1 MCQQM
6 ANIYVEAG
14 KTRLLFIYRM
24 IFPIIF
30 CLSLFMLSIIILLSP
45 PQHQVI
51 AQSSSPEQSLTS
63 ADSNQT
69 TMNLEAARQQYL
81 LAWNNTAFSSQ
92 FDVFIQEG
100 SVLGYG
106 VYREHVPTNVF
117 RPGETIVLYVE
128 PVGFGHKPINDISQ
142 DGGSNT
148 TTRTLYLVNMTAD
161 IIISDSAGSELLTIK
176 DVPVGSLLSHRQNTE
191 LFLTLR
197 LTQNQQSLPV
207 GDYVITYVIHD
218 QVSRETFQIEKRITI
233 ADNAT
238 SAAPTLTED
247 NNFMQPV
254 PPQQQ

>member
-1 MCQQM
+1 M

-14 KTRLLFIYRM
+14 KTRLFFIYR
-24 IFPIIF
+24 IAFTIIF
-30 CLSLFMLSIIILLSP
+30 CLSLFTLPTNILLSP

-51 AQSSSPEQSLTS
+51 AQSSSPPPEQSLTS

-69 TMNLEAARQQYL
+69 AMNLEAARKQYYL
-81 LAWNNTAFSSQ
+81 VWSNTAFSSQ
-92 FDVFIQEG
+92 YDVFIEEG

-106 VYREHVPTNVF
+106 VYREHVPANVF
-117 RPGETIVLYVE
+117 RPGETVVLYVE
-128 PVGFGHKPINDISQ
+128 PVGFGHKPITDISQ
-142 DGGSNT
+142 DGGNT
-148 TTRTLYLVNMTAD
+148 TTTTLYLVNMTAD

-207 GDYVITYVIHD
+207 GDYVITYIIHD

-238 SAAPTLTED
+238 SGAPALTED
-247 NNFMQPV
+247 NNPMQRV
-254 PPQQQ
+254 PPQQQQP

>member
-1 MCQQM
+1 MP
-6 ANIYVEAG
+6 NIYVEAG
-14 KTRLLFIYRM
+14 KTRLFFIYR
-24 IFPIIF
+24 IAFPIIF
-30 CLSLFMLSIIILLSP
+30 FLGLFTLPINILLSP
-45 PQHQVI
+45 PQQQVI

-106 VYREHVPTNVF
+106 VYREHVPANVF

-128 PVGFGHKPINDISQ
+128 PVGFGHKPITDISQ
-142 DGGSNT
+142 DGGNT
-148 TTRTLYLVNMTAD
+148 TTTLYLVNMTAD

-238 SAAPTLTED
+238 SDAPALTED
-247 NNFMQPV
+247 NNSMQPV
-254 PPQQQ
+254 PPQQQQ

>member
-1 MCQQM
+1 MP
-6 ANIYVEAG
+6 NIYVEAG
-14 KTRLLFIYRM
+14 KTRLFFIYRIAFS
-24 IFPIIF
+24 IFFFLGLFTLPIN
-30 CLSLFMLSIIILLSP
+30 ILLSP
-45 PQHQVI
+45 PQQQVI

-106 VYREHVPTNVF
+106 VYREHVPANVF

-128 PVGFGHKPINDISQ
+128 PVGFGHKPITDISQ
-142 DGGSNT
+142 DGGNT
-148 TTRTLYLVNMTAD
+148 TTTLYLVNMTAD

-238 SAAPTLTED
+238 SDAPALTED
-247 NNFMQPV
+247 NNSMQPV
-254 PPQQQ
+254 PPQQQQ

>member
-1 MCQQM
+1 M
-6 ANIYVEAG
+6 ANIYIEAG
-14 KTRLLFIYRM
+14 KTRLFFIYR
-24 IFPIIF
+24 IAFPIIF
-30 CLSLFMLSIIILLSP
+30 FLGLFTLPINILLSP
-45 PQHQVI
+45 PQQQVI
-51 AQSSSPEQSLTS
+51 AQSFSPEQSLTS

-69 TMNLEAARQQYL
+69 IMNLEAARQQYL

-106 VYREHVPTNVF
+106 VYREHVPANVF

-128 PVGFGHKPINDISQ
+128 PVGFGHKPITDISQ
-142 DGGSNT
+142 DGGNT
-148 TTRTLYLVNMTAD
+148 TTTLYLVNMTAD

-238 SAAPTLTED
+238 SDAPALTED
-247 NNFMQPV
+247 NNSMQPV
-254 PPQQQ
+254 PPQQQQ

>member
-1 MCQQM
+1 M

-14 KTRLLFIYRM
+14 KTRLFFIYR
-24 IFPIIF
+24 IAFPIIF
-30 CLSLFMLSIIILLSP
+30 FLGLFTLPINILLSP
-45 PQHQVI
+45 AQQQVI
-51 AQSSSPEQSLTS
+51 AQSSSAEQSLTS

-106 VYREHVPTNVF
+106 VYREHVPANVF

-128 PVGFGHKPINDISQ
+128 PVGFGHKPITDISQ
-142 DGGSNT
+142 DGGNT
-148 TTRTLYLVNMTAD
+148 TTTLYLVNMSAD

-207 GDYVITYVIHD
+207 GDYVITYIIHD

-238 SAAPTLTED
+238 SGAPALTED
-247 NNFMQPV
+247 NNPMQRV
-254 PPQQQ
+254 PPQQQQP